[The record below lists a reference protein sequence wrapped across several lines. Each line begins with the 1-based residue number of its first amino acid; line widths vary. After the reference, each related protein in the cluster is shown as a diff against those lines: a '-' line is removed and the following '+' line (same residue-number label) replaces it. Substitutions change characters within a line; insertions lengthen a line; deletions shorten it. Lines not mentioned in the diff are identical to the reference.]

1 MIGVIMKGMFG
12 VHLAGRHF
20 YDDGRSC
27 PGGRRGIFPEIK
39 SRSPEVLS
47 EWDKDFKPES
57 CDFFR
62 TGKKYAK
69 YVPSKTGTKFDE
81 RINVL
86 RACLSDVYKQLRKQA
101 MSNEWLGC
109 TIKNAD
115 DVINAT
121 KKEGMQWDFLA
132 QYARLGLM
140 PWTTDEG
147 GLRFVNKVERALK
160 KVEAKAERAL
170 AKQRKI

>member
-1 MIGVIMKGMFG
+1 MIGVIMNCIVMA
-12 VHLAGRHF
+12 HPAGRHF
-20 YDDGRSC
+20 YDDARSGV
-27 PGGRRGIFPEIK
+27 GGEPVSLPEITR
-39 SRSPEVLS
+39 RSPEVLS
-47 EWDKDFKPES
+47 EWDKDFEPES

-86 RACLSDVYKQLRKQA
+86 RACLSDVYNQLRKEA
-101 MSNEWLGC
+101 MSNKWLGC
-109 TIKNAD
+109 KIENVD
-115 DVINAT
+115 DIVNAT
-121 KKEGMQWDFLA
+121 RKEGMQWDFLA
-132 QYARLGLM
+132 QYARLGRLS
-140 PWTTDEG
+140 WTTAEG
-147 GLRFVNKVERALK
+147 ALRFVDKVERALK